1 MFFTEEETTKLYTVQ
16 KNSLKML
23 RDRGYVVEDSEIQ
36 LTRADFV
43 AKYGEHVKRE
53 DLEVQKAMQNNSS
66 DRIIV
71 FYPNNNKIGVQ
82 NIRSYIDRMKIEDFK
97 RAILILQK
105 KLASQARDCINEIS
119 SICLIEVFLEA
130 ELLFNIKEH
139 ELVPPHQLLTN
150 MEKKKLLAKY
160 TVSELQLPRIFVT
173 DPVAKYYGLR
183 RGQVVKIIRKSE
195 TAGNYATYRYVV

>member
-1 MFFTEEETTKLYTVQ
+1 MFFSEEETTRLYTVH

-23 RDRGYVVEDSEIQ
+23 RDRSYEVEDSEIQ
-36 LTRADFV
+36 LTRANFI

-53 DLEVQKAMQNNSS
+53 DLEVQKAMQDNSS
-66 DRIIV
+66 DKIIV

-82 NIRSYIDRMKIEDFK
+82 NIRSYIARMRTESFK

-119 SICLIEVFLEA
+119 SLCLIEVFLEA

-139 ELVPPHQLLTN
+139 DLVPPHQLLTTA
-150 MEKKKLLAKY
+150 EKKKLLAKY
-160 TVSELQLPRIFVT
+160 TVSESQLPRIFVT

-183 RGQVVKIIRKSE
+183 RGQVVKITRKSE
-195 TAGNYATYRYVV
+195 TAGDYATYRYVV